1 MIESIGPILTCIK
14 DAIINPTLYFV
25 LMFVSA
31 LLLFLP
37 KGILKWVK
45 LDELSEKIAPWIG
58 LVFLFAAVIAFIKII
73 TWAFHKIQRRIK
85 TNAGLKRMHDR
96 LWELYPA
103 ERDIVF
109 RMYQSSNRSV
119 RLSVSNPSA
128 SILHS
133 LKIIEHGSQFF
144 STYNDNPYYLQPW
157 VCQYLD
163 EHPEYF
169 EEPFEGKRSD
179 KA

>member
-31 LLLFLP
+31 ILLFLP

-58 LVFLFAAVIAFIKII
+58 MVFLFAAVIAFIKMFV
-73 TWAFHKIQRRIK
+73 WGYHKTQRHFK
-85 TNAGLKRMHDR
+85 TKGTLKRMHER

-103 ERDIVF
+103 ERDIVIQ
-109 RMYQSSNRSV
+109 MYLSPNRSIS
-119 RLSVSNPSA
+119 LYATNPSA
-128 SILHS
+128 SVLRG
-133 LKIIEHGSQFF
+133 LKIIEHGSQIF
-144 STYNDNPYYLQPW
+144 SAYNENPYYLQPW
-157 VCQYLD
+157 VCQYID
-163 EHPEYF
+163 EHPEYLA
-169 EEPFEGKRSD
+169 EPFKGKRND
-179 KA
+179 RN

>member
-1 MIESIGPILTCIK
+1 MDIGSILNFVK
-14 DAIINPTLYFV
+14 DAIFNTTLYCV
-25 LMFVSA
+25 LMGVSFI
-31 LLLFLP
+31 LLFLP
-37 KGILKWVK
+37 KGVLKWLN
-45 LDELSEKIAPWIG
+45 LDGISEKYAPWIG
-58 LVFLFAAVIAFIKII
+58 MVFVFAVVIAFIKIF
-73 TWAFHKIQRRIK
+73 TWGFRKVQRRIK

>member
-1 MIESIGPILTCIK
+1 MIESIGAILTCIK
-14 DAIINPTLYFV
+14 DAIVNPALYFV

-31 LLLFLP
+31 ILLFLP
-37 KGILKWVK
+37 KGVLKWVR
-45 LDELSEKIAPWIG
+45 LDELSEKYAPWIG
-58 LVFLFAAVIAFIKII
+58 MVFVFAAVIAFVK
-73 TWAFHKIQRRIK
+73 TFAWGFRKIQRRLK

-103 ERDIVF
+103 ERAIVIK
-109 RMYQSSNRSV
+109 MYLSPDRSA

-128 SILHS
+128 SVLHG
-133 LKIIEHGSQFF
+133 LKIIEHGSRFF

-169 EEPFEGKRSD
+169 EEPFKGKAHD
-179 KA
+179 KD